1 MNKSQL
7 QYEAVFMPQDDGG
20 FTVEVPDLPGCISEG
35 DTLEEAKN
43 NIEEAIQL
51 YIDTLRAR
59 GKAVPS
65 PNKERYF
72 TIGVS
77 VKTRKR
83 KAYA

>member
-7 QYEAVFMPQDDGG
+7 QYEAIFMPQDDGG
-20 FTVEVPDLPGCISEG
+20 FTVEVPGLPGCISEG

-43 NIEEAIQL
+43 NIEEAIEL
-51 YIDTLRAR
+51 YIDALRAR
-59 GKAVPS
+59 GKATPR

-77 VKTRKR
+77 VKPRKR